1 MAWRVIEFFAG
12 VGGWRYAL
20 PQGAEVAAAYDI
32 SPAALATYALN
43 HQDTPR
49 ARELATLPVA
59 DIQSL
64 HADTWVMS
72 PPCQP
77 YCRMG
82 KQEDLR
88 DPRSRAFLH
97 LLDLLEACRPERIAL
112 ENVDGFVNS
121 DAYQRLMA
129 RLEEGRYYHRTF
141 QLCPTQAGIPNLR
154 PRVFMVAS
162 KTPLLDPERLPSEP
176 QPLKAFLDDP
186 EDSGLYLSE
195 GQLRHLQ
202 GLDLAKPE
210 DLRSACFIG
219 GYGQRFVG
227 SGSFL
232 QTPKGVRRFSP
243 TEIARLMGLPE
254 SFRFPQTVSLEK
266 RYKLLG
272 NGLSIPVARWVLS
285 HLPH

>member
-1 MAWRVIEFFAG
+1 MSWRVVEFFAG
-12 VGGWRYAL
+12 MGGWRYAL
-20 PQGAEVAAAYDI
+20 PQGAGVAAAYDI

-43 HQDTPR
+43 HQDAPR
-49 ARELATLPVA
+49 ARELATLPA
-59 DIQSL
+59 LDLQML

-82 KQEDLR
+82 KQEDVK
-88 DPRSRAFLH
+88 DPRSRAFLR
-97 LLDLLEACRPERIAL
+97 LLELWEECRPARLAL
-112 ENVDGFVNS
+112 ENVEGFVDS
-121 DAYQRLMA
+121 EAYERLMV
-129 RLEEGRYYHRTF
+129 RLEGGNYNHRT
-141 QLCPTQAGIPNLR
+141 LRVCPTQAGIPNLR
-154 PRVFMVAS
+154 PRVFVVAA
-162 KTPLLDPERLPSEP
+162 KDPLLDPEPLRSEP
-176 QPLKAFLDDP
+176 LALSGFLDDP
-186 EDSGLYLSE
+186 EDSELYLAE
-195 GQLRHLQ
+195 TQLRHLQ
-202 GLDLAKPE
+202 GLDLAAPE

>member
-1 MAWRVIEFFAG
+1 MSWRVLEFFAG

-20 PQGAEVAAAYDI
+20 PEGAEVAAAYDI

-43 HQDTPR
+43 HQDQPR
-49 ARELATLPVA
+49 ARELATLPAA
-59 DIQSL
+59 DLQSL
-64 HADTWVMS
+64 RADTWVMS

-88 DPRSRAFLH
+88 DPRSRSFLR
-97 LLDLLEACRPERIAL
+97 LLDLLEECPPERLAL
-112 ENVDGFVNS
+112 ENVEGFVDS
-121 DAYQRLMA
+121 DGYQRLMA
-129 RLEEGRYYHRTF
+129 RLEGGKYHHRTLR
-141 QLCPTQAGIPNLR
+141 LCPTQMGIPNLR
-154 PRVFMVAS
+154 PRVFVVAS
-162 KTPLLDPERLPSEP
+162 REPLLDPEPMSAAP
-176 QPLKAFLDDP
+176 QALKGFLDDP
-186 EDSGLYLSE
+186 EDPQLYLE
-195 GQLRHLQ
+195 EAQLRHLQ

-243 TEIARLMGLPE
+243 GEIARLMGLPE
-254 SFRFPQTVSLEK
+254 SFRFPEEVSLEK

-272 NGLSIPVARWVLS
+272 NGLSIPVARWVLT